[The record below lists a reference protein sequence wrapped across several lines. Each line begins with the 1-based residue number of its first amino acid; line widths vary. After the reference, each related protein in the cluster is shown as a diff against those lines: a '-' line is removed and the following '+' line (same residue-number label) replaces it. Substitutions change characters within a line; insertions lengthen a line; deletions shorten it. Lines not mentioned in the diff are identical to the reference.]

1 MFGGAQLAER
11 ASGYRLWILR
21 LVVRIEGVFLVERV
35 ITVLETS
42 PDTPYGRLTIV
53 ARTHRVDWSDLWELP
68 GTIPYQFAGT
78 ASRTA
83 DGSLT
88 FGRTYLIHLQGLI
101 AEDIIRS
108 EVARGRRRG
117 PLVNRVNPYADLG
130 GRALVPPIPVFINDD
145 GSLATRALRNHYFRP
160 AYPPDGS
167 DEGERYRTPPLARGW
182 PGGELPRG
190 HPGDREFSGGQ
201 SVLRQIGSSQGA
213 PGSSGVP
220 RQALDGT
227 QFSGGQSRDTMSA
240 QGSQGAAAMSGQ
252 PGPPDTRRGA

>member
-117 PLVNRVNPYADLG
+117 PVVNRVNPYADLG
-130 GRALVPPIPVFINDD
+130 GRALVPPIPVFVNDD
-145 GSLATRALRNHYFRP
+145 GTLATRALRNHYFRP
-160 AYPPDGS
+160 AHPPDGR

-201 SVLRQIGSSQGA
+201 SVLRQVHDGA
-213 PGSSGVP
+213 
-220 RQALDGT
+220 
-227 QFSGGQSRDTMSA
+227 QFSGGQSRDTMPA
-240 QGSQGAAAMSGQ
+240 QGSQGAAAMPGQ
-252 PGPPDTRRGA
+252 PGPPDTRLGA